1 MTGTDPNPDL
11 LLSSFEASPSKLS
24 TTQIQYAQSTP
35 DSGHGASTRRTA
47 DERDNGPEAKK
58 LQFWVDRKVTLA
70 FFPLCLLTL
79 MVALEAAS
87 LSIALPVVTEELGG
101 SAIEAFWSGT
111 SFVLCSAC
119 CQLIFTSLSSAFGRQ
134 LLIVIAVIF
143 FLVGTIV
150 SGVATNFT
158 QMLVGRSIQGTGGG
172 GIIALS
178 EVSVTDMIPF
188 RLRGA
193 YWGVLGSMWSVGSV
207 IGPIMGGG
215 FSTNADWRWIFY
227 INIPFAALSIPLIV
241 IYLKIKTKKT
251 TRRQKLRNFDTVGLV
266 LFICSTASFLVA
278 LSWGG
283 VMYAWH
289 SWRVLV
295 PLIIGTIGMVGVM
308 GYETHIPKDPIL
320 QVSGIDNHSLLISYI
335 GTVLQGLT
343 LWCILYYL
351 PLYGE
356 AVHGFKPLP
365 AGVAALPLAFSIAP
379 SACASGIIA
388 VVSGRYRILIWIGW
402 AVATLGFGVLC
413 YFDRTTKGA
422 IWISLIA
429 IPGLGLGAL
438 VTSIAYAVQACSET
452 RHLATAT
459 ALFSFFRAFGQSLGV
474 AIGGVIFQN
483 RMEANLQ
490 RYPALAP
497 MAKKISHNAVALVG
511 KMQTAPASQN
521 KDDLRQAYTDS
532 LRAVWIFCC
541 VCTAVGGILSL
552 FTKEYS
558 IDQTHD
564 TDQGLEE

>member
-1 MTGTDPNPDL
+1 MTGTDPNTDL
-11 LLSSFEASPSKLS
+11 CLSSLEARPSKAS
-24 TTQIQYAQSTP
+24 MTEMQYAESITDNGHEIST
-35 DSGHGASTRRTA
+35 HRTA
-47 DERDNGPEAKK
+47 CTSGSGSGGSK
-58 LQFWVDRKVTLA
+58 LQFWIDRKVTLA

-87 LSIALPVVTEELGG
+87 LSIALPVVTEELRG

-119 CQLIFTSLSSAFGRQ
+119 CQLIFTSLSTAFGRQ
-134 LLIVIAVIF
+134 LLIVVAVIF

-158 QMLVGRSIQGTGGG
+158 EMLVGRSIQGTGGG

-193 YWGVLGSMWSVGSV
+193 YWGVLGSMWSIGSV

-215 FSTNADWRWIFY
+215 FSTNSDWRWIFY
-227 INIPFAALSIPLIV
+227 INVPFAALCIPLIL
-241 IYLKIKTKKT
+241 IYLKIKTKRT
-251 TRRQKLRNFDTVGLV
+251 TRREKLRNFDTVGLV
-266 LFICSTASFLVA
+266 LFVCSTASFLIA

-295 PLIIGTIGMVGVM
+295 PLIIGTFGIIGVM
-308 GYETHIPKDPIL
+308 VYETHIPTDPIL

-351 PLYGE
+351 PLYAE
-356 AVHGFKPLP
+356 AVHGFRPLP
-365 AGVAALPLAFSIAP
+365 AGVAALPLAFAIAP

-388 VVSGRYRILIWIGW
+388 VLSGRYRILIWIGW
-402 AVATLGFGVLC
+402 AVATLGFGILC

-429 IPGLGLGAL
+429 IPGLGLGGL
-438 VTSIAYAVQACSET
+438 VTSIAYAIQACSET

-483 RMEANLQ
+483 RMEVNLQ
-490 RYPALAP
+490 KYPALAP

-511 KMQTAPASQN
+511 KMQTEPPSQD

-532 LRAVWIFCC
+532 LRAVWVFCC
-541 VCTAVGGILSL
+541 ACTAIGGLLSL
-552 FTKEYS
+552 LTKEYS
-558 IDQTHD
+558 IDQNHD

>member
-1 MTGTDPNPDL
+1 M
-11 LLSSFEASPSKLS
+11 
-24 TTQIQYAQSTP
+24 
-35 DSGHGASTRRTA
+35 
-47 DERDNGPEAKK
+47 
-58 LQFWVDRKVTLA
+58 
-70 FFPLCLLTL
+70 
-79 MVALEAAS
+79 
-87 LSIALPVVTEELGG
+87 
-101 SAIEAFWSGT
+101 
-111 SFVLCSAC
+111 
-119 CQLIFTSLSSAFGRQ
+119 
-134 LLIVIAVIF
+134 
-143 FLVGTIV
+143 
-150 SGVATNFT
+150 SGVAINFT

-215 FSTNADWRWIFY
+215 FSTNSDWVSRRASPSADRLFLILITQRWIFY
-227 INIPFAALSIPLIV
+227 INIPVATLSIPLIL

-251 TRRQKLRNFDTVGLV
+251 ARREKLRNFDTVGLV
-266 LFICSTASFLVA
+266 LFVCSTASFLVA

-295 PLIIGTIGMVGVM
+295 PLIIGTIGMIGVM
-308 GYETHIPKDPIL
+308 VYETHIPKDPIL

-365 AGVAALPLAFSIAP
+365 AGVAALPLAFAIAP
-379 SACASGIIA
+379 SACVSGIVA
-388 VVSGRYRILIWIGW
+388 VVTGRYRMLIWIGW
-402 AVATLGFGVLC
+402 AVATLGFGILC
-413 YFDRTTKGA
+413 YFDRTTKDA
-422 IWISLIA
+422 IWIALIA
-429 IPGLGLGAL
+429 IPGLGLGTL
-438 VTSIAYAVQACSET
+438 VTSIAYAIQACSET

-483 RMEANLQ
+483 RMAANLQ
-490 RYPALAP
+490 KYPALAP
-497 MAKKISHNAVALVG
+497 MAKKISHNAVAIVG
-511 KMQTAPASQN
+511 EIQMAPPSQN

-541 VCTAVGGILSL
+541 VCTAVGGIVSL

-558 IDQTHD
+558 IDQNHD
-564 TDQGLEE
+564 TDQGLER

>member
-1 MTGTDPNPDL
+1 MHRVRSSPDKSHEVSTYQTD
-11 LLSSFEASPSKLS
+11 
-24 TTQIQYAQSTP
+24 
-35 DSGHGASTRRTA
+35 
-47 DERDNGPEAKK
+47 DEGENGPARGK
-58 LQFWVDRKVTLA
+58 LQFWIDRKITLA
-70 FFPLCLLTL
+70 FFPLCILTL

-87 LSIALPVVTEELGG
+87 LGIALPVISEALGG

-119 CQLIFTSLSSAFGRQ
+119 CQLVFTSLSSAFGRQ
-134 LLIVIAVIF
+134 LLIIIAVIF

-150 SGVATNFT
+150 SAVSTNFT

-178 EVSVTDMIPF
+178 EVSVTDMVPF

-193 YWGVLGSMWSVGSV
+193 YWGVLGSMWSIGSV
-207 IGPIMGGG
+207 VGPIMGGG

-227 INIPFAALSIPLIV
+227 INIPFAVLSIPLIV

-251 TRRQKLRNFDTVGLV
+251 TRRDKLRDFDTVGLV
-266 LFICSTASFLVA
+266 FFVCSTASFLIA

-283 VMYAWH
+283 VMYAWY

-295 PLIIGTIGMVGVM
+295 PLILGAIGMVGVIV
-308 GYETHIPKDPIL
+308 YETGIPKDPII

-335 GTVLQGLT
+335 GTMLQGLT

-356 AVHGFKPLP
+356 AVHGLKPLS
-365 AGVAALPLAFSIAP
+365 AGVAALPLAAAIAP
-379 SACASGIIA
+379 SACVAGIIA
-388 VVSGRYRILIWIGW
+388 VVWGRYRIIIWVGW
-402 AVATLGFGVLC
+402 AVATLGFGILC

-422 IWISLIA
+422 IWIALIA

-438 VTSIAYAVQACSET
+438 VTSIAYAIQACTET

-483 RMEANLQ
+483 RMEANL
-490 RYPALAP
+490 RTYPALAP
-497 MAKKISHNAVALVG
+497 MAKEISHNAVALVG
-511 KMQTAPASQN
+511 KIQAMEQSQS

-532 LRAVWIFCC
+532 LRSVWVFCC

-558 IDQTHD
+558 IDYNHD
-564 TDQGLEE
+564 TDQGLE